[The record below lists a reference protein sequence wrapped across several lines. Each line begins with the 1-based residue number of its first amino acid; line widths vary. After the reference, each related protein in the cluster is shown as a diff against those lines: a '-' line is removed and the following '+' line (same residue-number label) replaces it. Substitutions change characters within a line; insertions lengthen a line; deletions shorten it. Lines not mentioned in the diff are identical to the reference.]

1 MKDNL
6 LFTVYSLQ
14 PSMSFHDSPIT
25 KAIALGEQHVQIWTP
40 LTASYHRYWT
50 RAEKKRVYTAIRERD
65 AAFISL
71 YMGPSINY
79 SSHMERVE
87 SAIIV
92 LTYLTNAN
100 FMFQCQ
106 KFRDV
111 VWRKMCEFEKSANTE
126 LERIN
131 SISSWEEYDKE
142 EMRRTY
148 LHDLLHVIF
157 HLREVLRGATDQTFY
172 QG

>member
-1 MKDNL
+1 
-6 LFTVYSLQ
+6 
-14 PSMSFHDSPIT
+14 MSFHDSPIT
-25 KAIALGEQHVQIWTP
+25 KALALGEQHVQIWTP
-40 LTASYHRYWT
+40 LTVSYHRYWT
-50 RAEKKRVYTAIRERD
+50 RAEKKRIYTAIKERD
-65 AAFISL
+65 MVFVRRYLEQSAKAEAHL
-71 YMGPSINY
+71 
-79 SSHMERVE
+79 ERVE
-87 SAIIV
+87 AAIIV

-148 LHDLLHVIF
+148 LHDLLHIIF